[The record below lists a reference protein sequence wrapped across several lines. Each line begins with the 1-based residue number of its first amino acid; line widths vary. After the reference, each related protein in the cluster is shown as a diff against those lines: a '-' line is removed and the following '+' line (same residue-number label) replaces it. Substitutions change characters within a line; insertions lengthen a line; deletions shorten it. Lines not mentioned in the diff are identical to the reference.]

1 MKNTIDSGTDPKR
14 PVTLAFDIGGT
25 GIKALSLGGAGK
37 PVNDRIRIKTPSAAT
52 PRNVIAV
59 MRMLARRQPRFE
71 RVSVGFPGVVKNG
84 VIYSAPN
91 LGTGWRNFP
100 LAKAL
105 GKELGRPVRVA
116 NDADVQ
122 GLASVSGRG
131 LELVITLGTG
141 FGSVLF
147 VDGRPIHLEL
157 AHHAFHKGKTYED
170 ELGYRALKKKGK
182 KKWNRLLREAIRDLA
197 RTFDYDRLYIGGGN
211 ARHISFRLPPNTR
224 VVSNEG
230 GLLGG
235 IKLWTAA
242 AEPATRHHARLRPRL

>member
-1 MKNTIDSGTDPKR
+1 MKKTRTSGADPKR

-25 GIKALSLGGAGK
+25 GVKALSLDGAGK
-37 PVNDRIRIKTPSAAT
+37 PVNDRIRIKTPKAAT
-52 PRNVIAV
+52 PRKVMAV
-59 MRMLARRQPRFE
+59 MRTLARRQPRFD
-71 RVSVGFPGVVKNG
+71 RASVGFPGVVKNG

-91 LGTGWRNFP
+91 LGHGWRSFP
-100 LAKAL
+100 LANALRKA
-105 GKELGRPVRVA
+105 LGRPVRVA

-157 AHHAFHKGKTYED
+157 AHHAFHKGKSYED
-170 ELGYRALKKKGK
+170 ELGFRALKKKGK
-182 KKWNRLLREAIRDLA
+182 KRWNRLLCEAIHDLA
-197 RTFDYDRLYIGGGN
+197 QTFNYDRLYIGGGN

-235 IKLWTAA
+235 IKLWAAA
-242 AEPATRHHARLRPRL
+242 AEPAARRLRS